1 MTGRATKA
9 ALSLRPSSRPGSSS
23 QSSTRS
29 FRSCTPSPRAATTTT
44 ERTCYFTL
52 PPSAAPAEAGNT
64 ITAAQGAFPP
74 SRTVP
79 KHWHSWQPFPTPDS
93 GSRNEWITLTCVLT
107 VTSSSAFVHS
117 QDGECVESAQ
127 AIQHSRPIAI
137 PRTRASG
144 GELSALSAREDA
156 KLGYAVHL
164 RHVLARS
171 F

>member
-93 GSRNEWITLTCVLT
+93 GSRNEWITLTCVLN
-107 VTSSSAFVHS
+107 SYELKCFCAFTGWRICRISTGNTAQQAHCYS
-117 QDGECVESAQ
+117 QDKSKWW
-127 AIQHSRPIAI
+127 
-137 PRTRASG
+137 RAKC
-144 GELSALSAREDA
+144 AVDA
-156 KLGYAVHL
+156 
-164 RHVLARS
+164 
-171 F
+171 